1 MSLIERAVFLM
12 RDANNI
18 KKEYE
23 PVVNLITNTKSVH
36 LSFYDGL
43 TDNLNQFVDLA
54 NGRKIIFE
62 YREDSDYPYEAY
74 FEVDKV
80 SFFTLLLDGQKEEL
94 EGLIKEREVEVL
106 TNEWITT

>member
-1 MSLIERAVFLM
+1 MSLIGRAVFLM

-23 PVVNLITNTKSVH
+23 PVVNLITDDKSVH

-54 NGRKIIFE
+54 DGRKIVFE
-62 YREDSDYPYEAY
+62 GRGDSDYPYEAY

-80 SFFTLLLDGQKEEL
+80 KFFTLLLDGQKEEL
-94 EGLIKEREVEVL
+94 EDLINKRKKKK
-106 TNEWITT
+106 NSK